1 MNHVIDSGSAQ
12 ELAAMIDV
20 EIHALPVRNTPSIRA
35 VRRKYSS
42 YLEMAGSGFILEL
55 SGILIQ
61 AYGHR
66 GLAYELVRYH
76 KVTFDNLS
84 LVDIEDLGHGINS
97 WWAVDSF
104 GRIISG
110 PAWLKGLIRRE
121 PIHRWAGSD
130 DRWWRRAALVST
142 IALNLRSDGGYG
154 DAPRT
159 LEVCQ
164 LLVGDKDDM
173 VIKAM
178 SWALR
183 VLAVVDA
190 DSARKFLQ
198 LNEQRLAARVK
209 REVTNKLE
217 TGLKNPR
224 RAATKKANSMP

>member
-1 MNHVIDSGSAQ
+1 MNHIIDGVSAK
-12 ELAAMIDV
+12 ELASMIDV
-20 EIHALPVRNTPSIRA
+20 EIHALPVRNTPSIRT

-42 YLEMAGSGFILEL
+42 YLETAGSGFVLDL
-55 SGILIQ
+55 SGTLIR
-61 AYGHR
+61 AYGYR

-76 KVTFDNLS
+76 EVTFDNLS

-104 GRIISG
+104 ARIISG
-110 PAWLKGLIRRE
+110 PAWLKGLIKSE

-130 DRWWRRAALVST
+130 DLWWRRAALVST

-154 DAPRT
+154 DGPRT
-159 LEVCQ
+159 LEICQ
-164 LLVGDKDDM
+164 LLVDDREDM

-183 VLAVVDA
+183 ALAVVDA
-190 DSARKFLQ
+190 DSVRKFLKI
-198 LNEQRLAARVK
+198 NEQRLAARVR

-224 RAATKKANSMP
+224 RARTKKASSMP